1 MKMRTTSSAT
11 LALLM
16 RWLVPA
22 FIACTGFVAPSLA
35 ADTAPPGFTEIPATA
50 ETIARLRAGG
60 YTLYLRHGY
69 TDNSRSDR
77 TPAVDLNDCTTQ
89 RPLNE
94 EGRKLAT
101 EIGQSIRKAKIPITE
116 IHASP
121 LCRVRDTVA
130 AAFPGRAPTIDDK
143 LMYVANFTDEQK
155 QPIIRNTRRLLSQP
169 VANGSNR
176 LIVAHAPN
184 LMELLGYFPKE
195 GTLVIFLP
203 QGDDRFEY
211 VASVS
216 PSAWPAL
223 IRGQKAT
230 ATPAR

>member
-1 MKMRTTSSAT
+1 MSARATSPRPLAT
-11 LALLM
+11 LM
-16 RWLVPA
+16 RWLSPVL
-22 FIACTGFVAPSLA
+22 ITCTGFVAPSQATDASPA
-35 ADTAPPGFTEIPATA
+35 AFTEKPATA
-50 ETIARLRAGG
+50 EMLAGLRAGG

-69 TDNSRSDR
+69 TDNTRSDR
-77 TPAVDLNDCTTQ
+77 SPAVDLNDCTTQ

-101 EIGQSIRKAKIPITE
+101 DIGQSIRKAKIPIAE

-130 AAFPGRAPTIDDK
+130 AAFPGRASTIDDK

-155 QPIIRNTRRLLSQP
+155 QPIIRNTRWLLSQP
-169 VANGSNR
+169 VTNGSNR

-195 GTLVIFLP
+195 GTLVIFKP

-211 VASVS
+211 VASVP

-223 IRGQKAT
+223 LRGHKN
-230 ATPAR
+230 ATPPSR

>member
-1 MKMRTTSSAT
+1 MKMRAT
-11 LALLM
+11 FPARLASLV
-16 RWLVPA
+16 RWLCPA
-22 FIACTGFVAPSLA
+22 FIACTGFIAPSLA
-35 ADTAPPGFTEIPATA
+35 ADAAPPTFTEKPATA
-50 ETIARLRAGG
+50 ETIAHLRAGG

-69 TDNSRSDR
+69 TDNTRSDR
-77 TPAVDLNDCTTQ
+77 VPAVDLNDCTTQ

-101 EIGQSIRKAKIPITE
+101 EIGQSIRKAKIPIAE

-130 AAFPGRAPTIDDK
+130 AAFPGRTPTIDDK

-155 QPIIRNTRRLLSQP
+155 QPIIKNTRRLLSQP
-169 VANGSNR
+169 VTGGSNR

-195 GTLVIFLP
+195 GTLVIFRP

-211 VASVS
+211 VASVP

-223 IRGQKAT
+223 VRGQKKPA
-230 ATPAR
+230 PAR